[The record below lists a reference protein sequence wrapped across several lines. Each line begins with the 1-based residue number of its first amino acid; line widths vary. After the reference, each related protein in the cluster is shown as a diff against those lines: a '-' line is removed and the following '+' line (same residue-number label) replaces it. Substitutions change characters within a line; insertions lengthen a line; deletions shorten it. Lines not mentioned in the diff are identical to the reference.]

1 MIQSKVL
8 ETFVNERIE
17 DHIREICKEDT
28 DYRAVSSE
36 LGNLTDEVC
45 KYIDTLPESAW
56 QVFEKYS
63 EVRDKETFLQNQYL
77 YLSGIRDTLLFL
89 RALGV
94 MDDEK

>member
-1 MIQSKVL
+1 MIQSKLL
-8 ETFVNERIE
+8 EDFVNERIE

-28 DYRAVSSE
+28 DYRAISSE